1 VLGMVAQRRGAAVA
15 LLVFCE
21 SKIGAGCPA
30 ALCWR
35 MRILIGLT
43 IAGVLVGSHA
53 TVTASPAVISL
64 TQQEMVR
71 TFEMPFE
78 LVDNRIIV
86 SAQMNGVGPIRLLLD
101 TGADE
106 GVLTNEVGRR
116 LHLAVT
122 GEEEGLGTGAAR
134 VRMGRT
140 LVKEL
145 RLGAGVFRDQSMLL
159 TSSEDF
165 PNVFGSLS
173 PDGVIGQP
181 IFKRYVIRVD
191 YQRKMLTF
199 TPPSRYV
206 APAGVAVVRFDL
218 PQQIPMVDA
227 SLDGVSGRFGV
238 DTGARSSLL
247 VYRPFAEEHKLRE
260 KYGAHVEGVTGWG
273 IGGPIRSLLARSK
286 HFSLGG
292 FDVAG
297 SVVRLSTLGTGAT
310 TSSAKAGLIGPDILA
325 RFIVTFDYSRRQM
338 LLEKSK
344 DFARVDSYDRA
355 GVWMGQDGQSF
366 FAVDVVAGGPADVAG
381 IKKGDRLLE
390 IDGVATA
397 KLILPEVRERMR
409 RGQPGTGVKI
419 LVEHDGVRRMVE
431 VRLQD
436 MV

>member
-1 VLGMVAQRRGAAVA
+1 MVAQRSAAAVA
-15 LLVFCE
+15 FLALFKCGDLSSADWVRYAGATRVLIALTFVGALLG
-21 SKIGAGCPA
+21 SSIA
-30 ALCWR
+30 AL
-35 MRILIGLT
+35 
-43 IAGVLVGSHA
+43 AA
-53 TVTASPAVISL
+53 PAPIVAP
-64 TQQEMVR
+64 QQETAR
-71 TFEMPFE
+71 AFEMPFE

-86 SAQMNGVGPIRLLLD
+86 SAQVNGVGPIRLLLD

-116 LHLAVT
+116 LHLVVT
-122 GEEEGLGTGAAR
+122 SEEEGSGTGAAT

-140 LVKEL
+140 LVREL
-145 RLGAGVFRDQSMLL
+145 RLGEGVFRDQSILL
-159 TSSEDF
+159 TASDDF
-165 PNVFGSLS
+165 PNVFGSKS

-181 IFKRYVIRVD
+181 IFERYVVTID

-199 TPPSRYV
+199 TPPSQYV
-206 APAGVAVVRFDL
+206 APAGAVVVRFDL
-218 PQQIPMVDA
+218 PRQIPVVDA
-227 SLDGVSGRFGV
+227 ELDGVHGRFGV

-273 IGGPIRSLLARSK
+273 IGGPIRSLLVRSDD
-286 HFSLGG
+286 FSLGG
-292 FDVAG
+292 FDVKG
-297 SVVRLSTLGTGAT
+297 SVVRLSTQGAGAT
-310 TSSAKAGLIGPDILA
+310 TSSAIAGLIGPDILE

-366 FAVDVVAGGPADVAG
+366 FAVDVVAGGPADIAG

-397 KLILPEVRERMR
+397 RLILPEVRERMR
-409 RGQPGTGVKI
+409 RGAVGSTIKM
-419 LVEHDGVRRMVE
+419 LVEHEGKTRVLE
-431 VRLQD
+431 VRLRD
-436 MV
+436 LV